1 MTSGYDSH
9 FSINSLGEAME
20 VVAVLG
26 ASSDSSRYAYK
37 AMQMLERYG
46 HKPIPVHPRE
56 TEVLGKKVFPTLGDL
71 AKSGQKIDTVTVY
84 VNAAISEK
92 YVKDFVE
99 LKPGRVIFNP
109 GAESPKVEE
118 ELRKNGIKVEHACTL
133 VLLQTD
139 QYV

>member
-1 MTSGYDSH
+1 
-9 FSINSLGEAME
+9 ME

-37 AMQMLERYG
+37 AMQMLERHG
-46 HKPIPVHPRE
+46 HQPIPVHPRE
-56 TEVLGKKVFPTLGDL
+56 KEVLGKKVYPTLGDL
-71 AKSGQKIDTVTVY
+71 AKTGQKIDTVTVY

-92 YVKDFVE
+92 FMKDFVE
-99 LKPGRVIFNP
+99 LKPRRVIFNP

-118 ELRKNGIKVEHACTL
+118 ELKKNGIVVEHACTL

-139 QYV
+139 QYA

>member
-1 MTSGYDSH
+1 
-9 FSINSLGEAME
+9 ME

-46 HKPIPVHPRE
+46 HRPIPVHPRE
-56 TEVLGKKVFPTLGDL
+56 KEVLGKQVYPTLGDL
-71 AKSGQKIDTVTVY
+71 AKTGQKIDTVTVY

-92 YVKDFVE
+92 FMKDFVE
-99 LKPGRVIFNP
+99 LKPRRVIFNP
-109 GAESPKVEE
+109 GAESPKVEAV
-118 ELRKNGIKVEHACTL
+118 LRENGIEVEHACTL